1 MFLSLYDVKVSLM
14 VQTFKS
20 IKDDALK
27 TRNQISVLLSA
38 TPLRADP
45 WSVRI
50 LCSEGIVTASIERL
64 SSDRERKTCQ
74 RQAQSSPALLHSIQM
89 VGRVGL
95 EPTTSR
101 LSGVRSNHLSY
112 RPYSKWCL
120 RHRPLRACP
129 WQVWSDTHRAGT
141 QPGKA
146 RRGAYCGT
154 AATKTGGAYRD
165 RTDDPLLA
173 KQMLSQ
179 LS

>member
-27 TRNQISVLLSA
+27 TRNQSSVLLAA

-45 WSVRI
+45 WSVGT
-50 LCSEGIVTASIERL
+50 LCSEGIVTASIETL
-64 SSDRERKTCQ
+64 SSDRERQTVQGTARSGSAKLN
-74 RQAQSSPALLHSIQM
+74 SNQM

-112 RPYSKWCL
+112 RP
-120 RHRPLRACP
+120 
-129 WQVWSDTHRAGT
+129 
-141 QPGKA
+141 
-146 RRGAYCGT
+146 
-154 AATKTGGAYRD
+154 
-165 RTDDPLLA
+165 
-173 KQMLSQ
+173 
-179 LS
+179 